1 MVIDKT
7 LNVSISHNSGMVFV
21 STKSL
26 IIFYIELKFIFR
38 VSKNEYD
45 NHNNLKVNAR
55 KSISIILYI
64 FYHGNI
70 YTKFVSC

>member
-1 MVIDKT
+1 MF
-7 LNVSISHNSGMVFV
+7 H
-21 STKSL
+21 
-26 IIFYIELKFIFR
+26 

-64 FYHGNI
+64 FCHGNI